1 MEYGVNEDDKK
12 DYIYVLNSDNSS
24 DIGYCLNV
32 CVDIK
37 NGSYIGIDLYS
48 DIKVYEDD
56 GVYIN
61 IYFELVIIE

>member
-12 DYIYVLNSDNSS
+12 DYIYVLNSDISS
-24 DIGYCLNV
+24 DIGYFLNV
-32 CVDIK
+32 GVDIK

>member
-12 DYIYVLNSDNSS
+12 DYIYVLNSDISS

-32 CVDIK
+32 GVDIK
-37 NGSYIGIDLYS
+37 IGSYIGIDLYS